1 MSLENR
7 LRLLLKA
14 RKAATLN
21 QDGSVKMITFEDDP
35 TIPKVSS
42 AFLEEPLITIEVQHA
57 KDVNGLSNQSSMDA
71 EVRKAISAFKQT
83 TLRWPFCTP
92 CGQAMEYTYTLSH
105 TPQFNTSVY
114 FACDKCGKMGRQ
126 PRKQGLEAACA
137 KHEK

>member
-126 PRKQGLEAACA
+126 PRKQGLE
-137 KHEK
+137 KWLKQNEK